1 MLFLH
6 NFTYKK
12 CKLIYK
18 FTFIIYNNT
27 RGGIMDMNQSYNYN
41 RQGVVEEIKQ
51 YKRIN
56 KRNDVIIVVLSL
68 ILVFSFC
75 MMIYVRFFA

>member
-1 MLFLH
+1 M
-6 NFTYKK
+6 
-12 CKLIYK
+12 
-18 FTFIIYNNT
+18 YNNN
-27 RGGIMDMNQSYNYN
+27 RGGIMDVNQSYN

-51 YKRIN
+51 YKKIN

-68 ILVFSFC
+68 ILVFSLC

>member
-1 MLFLH
+1 
-6 NFTYKK
+6 
-12 CKLIYK
+12 
-18 FTFIIYNNT
+18 
-27 RGGIMDMNQSYNYN
+27 MDMNQSYNYN

>member
-1 MLFLH
+1 MF
-6 NFTYKK
+6 
-12 CKLIYK
+12 KLIYK
-18 FTFIIYNNT
+18 FYNIIYNNN
-27 RGGIMDMNQSYNYN
+27 RGGIMNQSYNYN
-41 RQGVVEEIKQ
+41 RQGIVEEIKQ

-68 ILVFSFC
+68 ILVFSLC